1 MKRKF
6 KKSNN
11 NNFKEVARLNHLSIK
26 NVINLNDKRN
36 LKNLD
41 ESAYQAYLEHLSNKG
56 GGLNE

>member
-6 KKSNN
+6 KKSKSS
-11 NNFKEVARLNHLSIK
+11 NFKEFARLNHLSIK

-36 LKNLD
+36 LKKLD
-41 ESAYQAYLEHLSNKG
+41 ESAYQASLEHLSNKG

>member
-1 MKRKF
+1 MKRKL
-6 KKSNN
+6 KKSDDS
-11 NNFKEVARLNHLSIK
+11 NFKEFARLNHLSIK

-56 GGLNE
+56 GDLNE